1 MRFLASEWIRAAGDD
16 LLAVKKMMEDD
27 GLTHLAAFHAQQCV
41 EKSFKA
47 VLEENLADT
56 PKIHGLLRLY
66 ELVSGFVNIDFDKDT
81 MKTLDGLYIDAR
93 YPGMMGLLPDG
104 KPDND
109 EAREFHHF
117 ATMVH
122 KTIKDILDSNK
133 F

>member
-27 GLTHLAAFHAQQCV
+27 DLTHLAAFHAQQCV

-66 ELVSGFVNIDFDKDT
+66 ELVSVFVNVDFDKDT

-93 YPGMMGLLPDG
+93 YPGMMRLLPDG
-104 KPDND
+104 KPDKD
-109 EAREFHHF
+109 EARAFHDF
-117 ATMVH
+117 AEMVYG
-122 KTIKDILDSNK
+122 TIKHILDSNK
-133 F
+133 P